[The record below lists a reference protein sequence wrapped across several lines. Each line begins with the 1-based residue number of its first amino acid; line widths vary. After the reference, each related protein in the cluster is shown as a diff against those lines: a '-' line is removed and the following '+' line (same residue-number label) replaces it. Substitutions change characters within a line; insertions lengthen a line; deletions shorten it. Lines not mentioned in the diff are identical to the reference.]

1 MTTRINVPRTHRVQ
15 PIIWVVAMLL
25 VSVVASGKS
34 TQASRCPDQKAATDA
49 TAATPAAVWRAGGD
63 ALRHAASDL
72 LPAETTSTGLDLEVR
87 IWNVRIG
94 FPWLKSLPVTPGRRI
109 VLSLWD
115 TGGAG
120 SGDADR

>member
-1 MTTRINVPRTHRVQ
+1 MTTRNNVPRPHRVQ
-15 PIIWVVAMLL
+15 PILWIVAMLL

-34 TQASRCPDQKAATDA
+34 TQASRCPDQAPKAMH
-49 TAATPAAVWRAGGD
+49 AAPAAVPAAVWRVAGDGARQAAAD
-63 ALRHAASDL
+63 ASAAD
-72 LPAETTSTGLDLEVR
+72 TTSTGLDLEVR

-115 TGGAG
+115 T
-120 SGDADR
+120 DADR